1 MIERITPE
9 NVQEAFKELCEEDN
23 GCGYFTKFHLT
34 ARAKAGE
41 PQKYFFVT
49 EHILK
54 ADPEGLR
61 FYSTCCKRVA
71 DIIVEDSGN
80 LEIVTYEERMVF
92 SKSEIESVSYLSDN
106 NIMLEL
112 KKPFESYMKRYEYP
126 YDMSDPTIYSQ
137 YVSFINPI
145 TLDIALEDGKLL
157 TAIKNSNLFGPYQSD
172 IRYFDINEH
181 SRMCFSRDTKY
192 AVTDDKTKL
201 IALTE
206 APYNSHLS
214 FGGTVNVG
222 YLNEIKVVGCHLRNG
237 LLGRNSYIVNFI
249 IEM

>member
-9 NVQEAFKELCEEDN
+9 NVQEAFKELCEDN

-34 ARAKAGE
+34 ARAKDGE

-54 ADPEGLR
+54 ADPEGER

-80 LEIVTYEERMVF
+80 LKIVTYEERMVF

-112 KKPFESYMKRYEYP
+112 KKPFESYTKRYEYP

-145 TLDIALEDGKLL
+145 TLDIALEDCKLL
-157 TAIKNSNLFGPYQSD
+157 TAIKNSNLFGPYRSD

-181 SRMCFSRDTKY
+181 SRMCFSRDTRY
-192 AVTDDKTKL
+192 AVTDDKIKL

-206 APYNSHLS
+206 APYNSDLN
-214 FGGTVNVG
+214 FGGSVNVG

-237 LLGRNSYIVNFI
+237 LLGRNSYIVDFI